1 MDAVSD
7 QTVETVVVMASAQV
21 GKTEV
26 VNNVVA
32 YHIDQDPCP
41 ILVLQPTLE
50 MAQTWSK
57 DRLAPMLRD
66 TPCLRGR
73 VRDARARDSGNTMLH
88 KQFPGGHIT
97 MCGANSP
104 AGLASRPI
112 RVVLSDEV
120 DRYPFSAGT
129 EGDPVGLAEKRT
141 TTFFNRKKVR
151 TSTPTIKGVSRIE
164 AAFLASDRRRYHIPC
179 PHCGSKQ
186 VLRWHGIRW
195 DKDAGGGN
203 LPNTAAYYCEECGGQ
218 ITDADKARVLGR
230 GEWQAEAEFTGVAG
244 FHLSALY
251 SPWVTFAEI
260 VREFLAAKHSPEKL
274 QVWTNTVLGET
285 WEEQGQQA
293 DAGTLLSRREVYGPI
308 VPEGAGLLT
317 AGVDVQGDRIEVEVL
332 AWGEAS
338 ETWSMEWRALPGD
351 PSKPQVWQDLD
362 DYLLRPWTHEGG
374 QQMRIACVC
383 VDSGYLTDDVYRFV
397 RPRTARRVFAV
408 KGIDGA
414 GKPIAGRPSSSNA
427 GKVPLYPVGV
437 ETAKDAL
444 FARLGITT
452 PGPGFQHFT
461 TDHDEEY
468 FAQLCAEKRVTK
480 HRQGFPVQT
489 WVKSRARNEALDLRV
504 YAMAA
509 YAILNPNMTAVMQR
523 LRAAAQPPAKHA
535 EPVQANNPFT
545 RGRTFFG
552 GR

>member
-7 QTVETVVVMASAQV
+7 PTVETVVVMASAQT
-21 GKTEV
+21 GKTECLG
-26 VNNVVA
+26 NVVA

-112 RVVLSDEV
+112 RVVLCDEV

-141 TTFFNRKKVR
+141 TTFFNRKRVR

-164 AAFLASDRRRYHIPC
+164 AAFLASDRRRYHVPC
-179 PHCGSKQ
+179 PHCGHMQ
-186 VLRWHGIRW
+186 VLRWHNIRW
-195 DKDAGGGN
+195 DKDADGGN
-203 LPNTAAYYCEECGGQ
+203 MPDTAAYYCEDCGGQ
-218 ITDADKARVLGR
+218 ITDADKSRVLGR
-230 GEWQAEAEFTGVAG
+230 GEWRAEGEFTGMAG
-244 FHLSALY
+244 FHISALY
-251 SPWVTFAEI
+251 SPWVSFAEI
-260 VREFLAAKHSPEKL
+260 VAEFLASKHSPERL
-274 QVWTNTVLGET
+274 QVWTNTVLGEPY
-285 WEEQGQQA
+285 EEEGQQA
-293 DAGTLLSRREVYGPI
+293 DDGALLSRREVYGPI
-308 VPEGAGLLT
+308 VPDGAGLLT
-317 AGVDVQGDRIEVEVL
+317 AGVDVQADRLEVEVL
-332 AWGEAS
+332 AWGLAS
-338 ETWSMEWRALPGD
+338 ETWSMETRVIPGD
-351 PSKPQVWQDLD
+351 PTKPDVWRDLD
-362 DYLLRPWTHEGG
+362 DYILAQWHHEHG
-374 QQMRIACVC
+374 QVMHITCTC
-383 VDSGYLTDDVYRFV
+383 IDTGYLTDEVYKFV
-397 RPRTARRVFAV
+397 RPRLARRVFPV
-408 KGIDGA
+408 KGIAGA
-414 GKPIAGRPSSSNA
+414 GKPIAGRPSKANS
-427 GKVPLYPVGV
+427 GQVPLYPVGV
-437 ETAKDAL
+437 DTAKDAL
-444 FARLGITT
+444 FSRLRITT
-452 PGPGFQHFT
+452 PGPGYQHFT

-468 FAQLCAEKRVTK
+468 FQQLCAEKKTTRFVK
-480 HRQGFPVQT
+480 GFPVPSWT
-489 WVKSRARNEALDLRV
+489 KTRPRNEALDIRV

-509 YAILNPNMTAVMQR
+509 YNILNPNMTAVMQR
-523 LRAAAQPPAKHA
+523 IMGGAPVARHA

-545 RGRTFFG
+545 RGRALFG